1 VIATFTNHMRGLL
14 AAGLD
19 TQSVGLQN
27 SISEKRWMWPGMIL
41 VVGMLALPMYFF
53 PSGGYQV
60 ADIPLGIMVL
70 IALWQGSE
78 RRLFS
83 RRFLWSI
90 PFLAWVLSVNS
101 FHYVSRGDIW
111 NIKGTAVLIYGPLL
125 SFSFAVMFLVLLKK
139 GGLRYAYYGLVASVL
154 GCFVAKGYSDSG
166 RAALSFNDPNQL
178 GYFAA
183 ILEACVLILRSSRE
197 TLGKRSVWYELV
209 EYGVILMAHVFLA
222 LSLSRSAMAAF
233 LFLDACLLSSVLK
246 SPRGVIGFGVAAAFA
261 VSYVVWLNPDFIEK
275 RLAARPEHFKKN
287 GILHN
292 LVLRITK
299 PLEFMTDWEIV
310 TGTGAGI
317 QFQTEM
323 GAFGVKRED
332 IMEVHNMIVDVF
344 RSYGIIGVF
353 LFLPWI
359 LKMIWDARR
368 VKGAVW
374 VWAAILVYNMGNNGI
389 RFRALWIL
397 IGLILAVAEMQRRSA
412 PPVEGS
418 TGALAW

>member
-1 VIATFTNHMRGLL
+1 
-14 AAGLD
+14 
-19 TQSVGLQN
+19 
-27 SISEKRWMWPGMIL
+27 MIL
-41 VVGMLALPMYFF
+41 VACMLALPMYFF

-78 RRLFS
+78 RRFFS
-83 RRFLWSI
+83 RRFLWSL
-90 PFLAWVLSVNS
+90 PFIAWVVSVNS

-111 NIKGTAVLIYGPLL
+111 NIKGTAVMIYGPML
-125 SFSFAVMFLVLLKK
+125 SFSFAIVLFVLLRK
-139 GGLRYAYYGLVASVL
+139 GELKYAYFGLLASVL
-154 GCFVAKGYSDSG
+154 GCFVAKGYSESG

-183 ILEACVLILRSSRE
+183 ILVGCVLILRSSRE
-197 TLGKRSVWYELV
+197 TLGKRSAWYEFT
-209 EYGVILMAHVFLA
+209 EYGVILMAHVLLA

-233 LFLDACLLSSVLK
+233 VFLDMCLLRHALK
-246 SPRGVIGFGVAAAFA
+246 NFRGIIGFGVAAAFA
-261 VSYVVWLNPDFIEK
+261 VSYLVWINPDFIQK
-275 RLAARPEHFKKN
+275 RLAARPEHFHKD
-287 GILHN
+287 GVLHN
-292 LVLRITK
+292 LEMRITK

-317 QFQTEM
+317 QFQRDM
-323 GAFGVKRED
+323 GAFGTKQEGM
-332 IMEVHNMIVDVF
+332 IEVHNMIVDVF
-344 RSYGIIGVF
+344 RAYGVIGVF

-368 VKGAVW
+368 VNSGVW
-374 VWAAILVYNMGNNGI
+374 VWAAMLAYNMGNNGI

-397 IGLILAVAEMQRRSA
+397 IGLILAVAELQRRSA

-418 TGALAW
+418 TGALASQGPGAGPSIS